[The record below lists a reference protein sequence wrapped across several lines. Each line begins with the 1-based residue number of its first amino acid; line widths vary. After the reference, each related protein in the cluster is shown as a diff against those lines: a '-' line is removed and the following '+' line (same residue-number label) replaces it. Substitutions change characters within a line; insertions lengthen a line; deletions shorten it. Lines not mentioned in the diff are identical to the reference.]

1 MRILDISPTISG
13 ASAVFP
19 GDKSFERK
27 VALDFATGDNL
38 LLSAVHSTVHIGAHC
53 DAPSHY
59 APGGEPIHSRA
70 LHYYLGP
77 CQVIRVRLPRG
88 QRIARQDLGE
98 VRAPRVLIRTDS
110 FPDPDAWNGDFNAL
124 SPELVDALHA
134 EGVIL
139 VGIDT
144 PSVDLA
150 DDKVL
155 LSHRAIHAK
164 DMAVLEGI
172 VLSAVPDGLY
182 TLIALPLKI
191 RDADA
196 APTRAV
202 LVEGMS

>member
-1 MRILDISPTISG
+1 
-13 ASAVFP
+13 
-19 GDKSFERK
+19 
-27 VALDFATGDNL
+27 
-38 LLSAVHSTVHIGAHC
+38 
-53 DAPSHY
+53 
-59 APGGEPIHSRA
+59 
-70 LHYYLGP
+70 
-77 CQVIRVRLPRG
+77 
-88 QRIARQDLGE
+88 
-98 VRAPRVLIRTDS
+98 VLIRTDS

>member
-13 ASAVFP
+13 ATAVFP
-19 GDKSFERK
+19 GDQAFERK
-27 VALDFATGDNL
+27 VALDFAAGDNL
-38 LLSAVHSTVHIGAHC
+38 VLSAVHSTVHIGAHC

-59 APGGEPIHSRA
+59 VSGGEPIHTRA
-70 LHYYLGP
+70 LHFYLGP
-77 CQVIRVRLPRG
+77 CQVIRVHLPRG
-88 QRIARQDLGE
+88 TRITRKDLGE

-110 FPDPDAWNGDFNAL
+110 FPNPDAWNGDFNAL

-155 LSHRAIHAK
+155 LSHRAIHSH

-172 VLSAVPDGLY
+172 VLSDVPDGLY
-182 TLIALPLKI
+182 TLVALPLKL

-202 LVEGMS
+202 LVEGMT